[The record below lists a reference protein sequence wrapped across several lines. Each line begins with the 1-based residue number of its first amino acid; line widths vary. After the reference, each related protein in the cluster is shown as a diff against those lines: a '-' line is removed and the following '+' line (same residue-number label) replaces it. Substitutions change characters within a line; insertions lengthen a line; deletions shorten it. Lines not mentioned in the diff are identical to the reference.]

1 MKEKIPEELRKEFE
15 QAVLNADLDH
25 WMVDNDRQFLDK
37 IWDAVDKLF
46 NQEVE
51 KRIKERMPTEEEII
65 PTAYEYFN
73 SETGHCYVDYI
84 PQPEMNEADGYTKI
98 PLYNT
103 HQAQH
108 LFAKSEIK
116 MPTIDKNSWF
126 YKNCKRQRKVGAK
139 ICQCCPFRDGIES
152 MELSGFATK

>member
-51 KRIKERMPTEEEII
+51 RRIAERMPTVDDAENAQL
-65 PTAYEYFN
+65 TYEHKQADCLDRFSYI
-73 SETGHCYVDYI
+73 HCYRDFMAGIDWLRSRLTNPGVNDS
-84 PQPEMNEADGYTKI
+84 QKTEGGTK
-98 PLYNT
+98 
-103 HQAQH
+103 
-108 LFAKSEIK
+108 
-116 MPTIDKNSWF
+116 
-126 YKNCKRQRKVGAK
+126 
-139 ICQCCPFRDGIES
+139 
-152 MELSGFATK
+152 

>member
-51 KRIKERMPTEEEII
+51 KRIKERMPSDILTDAHKVCEWISDWIKRRDEHGLQIYGFEW
-65 PTAYEYFN
+65 
-73 SETGHCYVDYI
+73 
-84 PQPEMNEADGYTKI
+84 QKKQEADR
-98 PLYNT
+98 YNNWLLSRLT
-103 HQAQH
+103 C
-108 LFAKSEIK
+108 SEK
-116 MPTIDKNSWF
+116 PNNSQ
-126 YKNCKRQRKVGAK
+126 NTEG
-139 ICQCCPFRDGIES
+139 GE
-152 MELSGFATK
+152 G

>member
-51 KRIKERMPTEEEII
+51 KRIKERMPSEEEMLQMVAGHI
-65 PTAYEYFN
+65 PWLIASARN
-73 SETGHCYVDYI
+73 SKKYVNPFTSGH
-84 PQPEMNEADGYTKI
+84 A
-98 PLYNT
+98 
-103 HQAQH
+103 
-108 LFAKSEIK
+108 FSEVIR
-116 MPTIDKNSWF
+116 ILSENLS
-126 YKNCKRQRKVGAK
+126 R
-139 ICQCCPFRDGIES
+139 
-152 MELSGFATK
+152 ELRSRMSEPNKEGR

>member
-51 KRIKERMPTEEEII
+51 KRIAETVAMYGWICPRCGAVHSPFDLRCDCPPPVRTWISSGTGEWSVLDGKTEGGE
-65 PTAYEYFN
+65 
-73 SETGHCYVDYI
+73 GC
-84 PQPEMNEADGYTKI
+84 
-98 PLYNT
+98 
-103 HQAQH
+103 
-108 LFAKSEIK
+108 
-116 MPTIDKNSWF
+116 
-126 YKNCKRQRKVGAK
+126 R
-139 ICQCCPFRDGIES
+139 
-152 MELSGFATK
+152 

>member
-51 KRIKERMPTEEEII
+51 KRIAERMPSDEEINKQAEQAMQRDTKDGRI
-65 PTAYEYFN
+65 GIIIDSTYYGVFCDALEWLLSCLTCSEKPNN
-73 SETGHCYVDYI
+73 SQKTEG
-84 PQPEMNEADGYTKI
+84 
-98 PLYNT
+98 
-103 HQAQH
+103 
-108 LFAKSEIK
+108 
-116 MPTIDKNSWF
+116 
-126 YKNCKRQRKVGAK
+126 GAK
-139 ICQCCPFRDGIES
+139 
-152 MELSGFATK
+152 